1 VDSTQEGYS
10 QSVAKV
16 VEAPPTR
23 AEWVDSLLRRAI
35 VHGELAP
42 GEKLYAERLAE
53 QWGVSATPLRE
64 TFQRLA
70 GEGLVVI
77 EPQRGARVAPVSVEQ
92 AAEIYE
98 MRLLLD
104 PVAIEQSVCAAID
117 ADDLDSL
124 ADEVSAALR
133 SLEARHRSM
142 GAFHDAHTRF
152 HLALVSRC
160 PNQRMLAQIAQLLEH
175 SQRFQAVRV
184 GGAERAGDARA
195 EHVRL
200 RDAVCGG
207 DANEAAAVLR
217 AHLEATLRAVCS
229 SA

>member
-1 VDSTQEGYS
+1 MTQEGYS
-10 QSVAKV
+10 RGVAKV

-77 EPQRGARVAPVSVEQ
+77 EPQRGARVAPVGIEQ

-104 PVAIEQSVCAAID
+104 PVAIERSVRAAVD
-117 ADDLDSL
+117 ADDLD
-124 ADEVSAALR
+124 AFATEVAAAHR
-133 SLEARHRSM
+133 SLEVRHRSV

-175 SQRFQAVRV
+175 SQRFQAIRV
-184 GGAERAGDARA
+184 GGATRAGDARA
-195 EHVRL
+195 EHAL
-200 RDAVCGG
+200 LSDAACAGR
-207 DANEAAAVLR
+207 AAEAAEVLR
-217 AHLEATLRAVCS
+217 AHLQATLHAVRS